1 MNTLSFLLKYFK
13 YLFNKDIIYL
23 IASYSDKHLNKKKY
37 RYVNYKLY
45 KNSKY
50 IDKYY
55 ISI

>member
-1 MNTLSFLLKYFK
+1 MNTCTFLLKYFK

-23 IASYSDKHLNKKKY
+23 ISSYCDKHLKKKKY
-37 RYVNYKLY
+37 KYVNYKLC
-45 KNSKY
+45 KKSKY